1 MLYCVYKYVDA
12 SVVLRRGHRR
22 LRGHFGRGP
31 DVGGGRQQPAWASHG
46 HPPDAVNVRSGQDH
60 CQHH

>member
-31 DVGGGRQQPAWASHG
+31 DMGTEVADNNLPGPLMAIHRTQ
-46 HPPDAVNVRSGQDH
+46 
-60 CQHH
+60 